1 MYKISNSDKD
11 GITKVLRQLSDA
23 VKGTNDIRLMN
34 AVRIASK
41 LINKLNRAKKDE

>member
-34 AVRIASK
+34 AVRIATR
-41 LINKLNRAKKDE
+41 LITKLNKAKKNE